1 MRICDPTATDV
12 RDEME
17 FLQGLLPLEGA
28 RVLELGC
35 GRAFKTR
42 WLADNGAA
50 AVTALEVDRIQHE
63 KNLRI
68 DDLPTVTFAYGGA
81 EAIPADDASHDIV
94 AMFKSLHHVPVEGM
108 GRAMG
113 EIARVLRP
121 GGLAYL
127 SEPVY
132 AGEFNEILRLFHD
145 EKVVREAAFAALRRA
160 VASGALE
167 LVGQHF
173 FNSVSA
179 FDDFAQFEE
188 RILNVTH
195 SDHSLAPDLHAE
207 VKRRFEACLTPEGA
221 RFLVPLRVDLLRRV
235 A

>member
-1 MRICDPTATDV
+1 MQIADPNATDV

-42 WLADNGAA
+42 WLADHGSA

-63 KNLRI
+63 KNLLI

-81 EAIPADDASHDIV
+81 EAIPAEEASHDLV
-94 AMFKSLHHVPVEGM
+94 VMFKSLHHVPVESM
-108 GRAMG
+108 SKAME

-121 GGLAYL
+121 GGLAYI

-132 AGEFNEILRLFHD
+132 AGDFNEILRLFHD
-145 EKVVREAAFAALRRA
+145 EKEVREAAFSA
-160 VASGALE
+160 VSGAVESGLLE
-167 LVGQHF
+167 LAGQHF

-179 FDDFAQFEE
+179 FDDFAQFED

-195 SDHSLAPDLHAE
+195 TDHSLAPDLHAE
-207 VKRRFEACLTPEGA
+207 VKRRFDANLTADGA
-221 RFLVPLRVDLLRRV
+221 RFLIPLRIDLLRKS
-235 A
+235 

>member
-1 MRICDPTATDV
+1 MQIADPNATDV

-42 WLADNGAA
+42 WLADHGSA

-63 KNLRI
+63 KNLLI

-81 EAIPADDASHDIV
+81 EAIPAEEASHDLV
-94 AMFKSLHHVPVEGM
+94 VMFKSLHHVPVESM
-108 GRAMG
+108 SKAME

-121 GGLAYL
+121 GGLAYI

-132 AGEFNEILRLFHD
+132 AGDFNEILRLFHD
-145 EKVVREAAFAALRRA
+145 EKEVREAAFSA
-160 VASGALE
+160 VSGAVESGLLE
-167 LVGQHF
+167 LAGQHF

-179 FDDFAQFEE
+179 FDDFAQFED

-195 SDHSLAPDLHAE
+195 TDHSLAPDLRAE
-207 VKRRFEACLTPEGA
+207 VKRRFDANLTSDGA
-221 RFLVPLRVDLLRRV
+221 RFLIPLRIDLLRKS
-235 A
+235 